1 MKINSLTIIGILI
14 NTLITAFIYF
24 SEAYK
29 GLDTIMIIAL
39 VISYI
44 GFIVMQFN
52 QEKIGS
58 IIFCIGSV
66 VFIPIGL
73 VGIIGVRKTV
83 EKIEDQKFYK
93 AHYE

>member
-1 MKINSLTIIGILI
+1 MKTHRLTILGIII

-24 SEAYK
+24 TEDYK
-29 GLDTIMIIAL
+29 GLDIIMIIAL
-39 VISYI
+39 VICYI

-52 QEKIGS
+52 QAKIGS
-58 IIFCIGSV
+58 IIFCIGSA

-83 EKIEDQKFYK
+83 QNIEDEEFYK